1 MKAAAMKT
9 IHVKDAVGSVLC
21 HDITRI
27 VPGGDKGPVFRKG
40 HIVREEDIQT
50 LLEVGKEH
58 LYVYEP
64 QEGVL
69 HENEAARRIAA
80 ATAGANITLSE
91 PKEGR
96 INYSASCMGLLRVD
110 VPTLT
115 RINSLGEITLATLH
129 SMQQVRPGQNLA
141 GTRVVPLLIEE
152 SKIVAL
158 EQLVSRPVVE
168 VLPLQKF
175 KVGIVTTGSEVYTGR
190 IKDAF
195 GPVLRDKFA
204 RLECTV
210 MDQVFTSDEVEMTSS
225 AISGF
230 IRQGADMVV
239 VTGGMSVDPDDK
251 TPASIR
257 AAGAQVVSYGAP
269 VYPGAMFLL
278 GYFEDG
284 TPICGLPGCV
294 MYAGRQLSAHEIQT
308 LNTLLARRAAG
319 KVDAIPQ
326 AAIHKNGD
334 QPHQNKKRRQTVG
347 IMPHTYEIYF
357 CLLAEYMK
365 THARTPRILKLE
377 IHPTTDTHQPG
388 G

>member
-278 GYFEDG
+278 GYYEDG
-284 TPICGLPGCV
+284 QPVMGLPGCV
-294 MYAGRQLSAHEIQT
+294 MYAKATIFDLILPRV
-308 LNTLLARRAAG
+308 AAG
-319 KVDAIPQ
+319 LSVTKQEI
-326 AAIHKNGD
+326 AALG
-334 QPHQNKKRRQTVG
+334 RG
-347 IMPHTYEIYF
+347 GL
-357 CLLAEYMK
+357 CLGCAECHYPVCPFGK
-365 THARTPRILKLE
+365 E
-377 IHPTTDTHQPG
+377 
-388 G
+388 